1 MKRNGD
7 LYHEA
12 PHLPLCSPILAQQNF
27 PSSAAVF
34 HDQRL
39 MESGPQSFIKRL
51 LSAIERLSLTS
62 VMLVTGQQGGGLPAR
77 SC

>member
-12 PHLPLCSPILAQQNF
+12 PHLPPAQPLAQQNL

-34 HDQRL
+34 HDQRI
-39 MESGPQSFIKRL
+39 MESGPQSFIKSL
-51 LSAIERLSLTS
+51 LAAIGRLSLTS
-62 VMLVTGQQGGGLPAR
+62 VMSVTGQQGGGLAAPP
-77 SC
+77 C